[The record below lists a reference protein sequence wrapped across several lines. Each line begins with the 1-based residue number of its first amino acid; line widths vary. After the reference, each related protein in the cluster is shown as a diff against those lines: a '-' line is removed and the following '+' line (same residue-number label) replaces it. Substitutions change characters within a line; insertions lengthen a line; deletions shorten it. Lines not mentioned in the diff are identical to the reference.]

1 MIHLTFTGPNLSSKV
16 CHNFDQLVNSV
27 SKLVFVGY
35 FNTVSEALEIK
46 TRIDSLNE
54 KITYAAEVQS
64 TLRELLVEVG
74 IPSIAQRFSLT
85 GVS

>member
-1 MIHLTFTGPNLSSKV
+1 V